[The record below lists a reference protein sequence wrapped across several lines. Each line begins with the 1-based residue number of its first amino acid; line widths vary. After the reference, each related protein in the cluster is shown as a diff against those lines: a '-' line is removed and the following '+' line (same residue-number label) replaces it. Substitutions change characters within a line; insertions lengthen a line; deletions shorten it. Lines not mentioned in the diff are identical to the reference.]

1 MNYLYS
7 EHRIEMNMIKPKMS
21 RVRIRNSTR
30 KTLGEY
36 KIWV

>member
-1 MNYLYS
+1 MSYLYS
-7 EHRIEMNMIKPKMS
+7 EHRTEMNMIKAKMS
-21 RVRIRNSTR
+21 RVKIRNSTR